1 MLNVVAFMQRCSTC
15 ASHVLSCAIVMRY
28 IENPPNPWLSTSVEW
43 IGEPPEAKLEVYEE
57 TATRAIITH
66 NTSPDVGFD
75 YSVNCYRGC
84 THACS
89 YCFSRPTHEYLGF
102 GAGTDFERKI
112 VAKIRAPELLREE
125 FMKPSWKGSNLV
137 FSFTSDPYIPLEAH
151 YKLTRKCLEVCLD
164 FRQQVSIITK
174 SALVRR
180 DIDLLRELLAKAD
193 CAVSLTIP
201 FRDNETAR
209 ALEPFAPSTDARF
222 RAMEE
227 LAEAGI
233 PVSIGI
239 APMIPGLNDS
249 HIPELL
255 KRAHNAGA
263 RRAFISMLRL
273 PGSVAPYFEQRLRER
288 LPTKA
293 DRVLNH
299 VREERHGK
307 LNSSE
312 FGARMKG
319 TSEQWRMIERIFK
332 IHCRRLGFKREK
344 DKSET
349 RGNTFRRP
357 TNQCSL
363 FD

>member
-1 MLNVVAFMQRCSTC
+1 MRALDVVRCD
-15 ASHVLSCAIVMRY
+15 LFMRY
-28 IENPPNPWLSTSVEW
+28 IENPPNPWSTTSVEW
-43 IGEPPEAKLEVYEE
+43 IGEPPEARLEVFEE
-57 TATRAIITH
+57 TSTRSIITH

-84 THACS
+84 THACT

-112 VAKIRAPELLREE
+112 VVKVRAPDLLRRE
-125 FMKPSWKGSNLV
+125 FMHPSWKGDNLV

-151 YKLTRKCLEVCLD
+151 YNLTRKCLEVCLE
-164 FRQQVSIITK
+164 FRQQVSIVTK

-180 DIDLLRELLAKAD
+180 DKNLLRELLDKAD
-193 CAVSLTIP
+193 CSVSLTIP

-209 ALEPFAPSTDARF
+209 ALEPFAPSVDARF
-222 RAMEE
+222 RALEE
-227 LAEAGI
+227 LAAAGI
-233 PVSIGI
+233 PVAIGI

-255 KRAHNAGA
+255 KRAYKAGA
-263 RRAFISMLRL
+263 RKAWTSMLRL

-288 LPTKA
+288 LPSKA

-299 VREERHGK
+299 VREERHGR

-312 FGARMKG
+312 FGVRMKG
-319 TSEQWRMIERIFK
+319 TSEQWHLAQRVFK
-332 IHCRRLGFKREK
+332 IHCLRLGLNRK
-344 DKSET
+344 DDET
-349 RGNTFRRP
+349 ATKAQTFRRP
-357 TNQCSL
+357 TNQGSL